1 MTTKTIT
8 LQSLVLT
15 NIKGIRELALVLE
28 GKNVNIFGDNA
39 TGKTTINDGLTWL
52 LFDKDSLNRKDFQL
66 KTVDS
71 QNNEIHNLE
80 HAVEGVFLVDGA
92 ELSLK
97 KVFKEKWTKKRGAA
111 TADFTGHT
119 TDYFV
124 NGVPSKKGEYV
135 NKVAELVSEDTF
147 KLLTTPTFFNEFM
160 KWQDRRSVLMEIAG
174 DLTDAEVIAS
184 SDKLKALEAILGS
197 HSIADHRKMV
207 ASKKT
212 AINKEL
218 NAIPVR
224 IDEVRRSMADMTDF
238 DAEGNQRAI
247 DSSREMMKQ
256 REDKIAEIRNGGAI
270 LKEKNIEVALKGE
283 LEQLKFAYSE
293 KNYAALNRKRAEI
306 QKLNDKSNDLT
317 IELKQA
323 QNGVGNMKNYLDAQV
338 KELEGKRAAWVELNG
353 QTFDKHKNT
362 CTMCGQE
369 FPEEKRFELVEAFN
383 VHKAE
388 QLEKLAE
395 EGKAAAAEVE
405 NVKVELSNKEKN
417 VFAIETELKEVNRQK
432 QEASEQFESM
442 KDGVTRFEDT
452 AEYTEIQNKIAA
464 SQAKQAEIQNG
475 DAEAQAKLRQEI
487 KEIGEG
493 LEQELEAKAEYT
505 NAVKSEQR
513 IAELEEEQQKLAAEY
528 EKIEHQLFLTEEFIR
543 TKVNLLEDKINSKF
557 KMAKFKLFNT
567 QINGAV
573 EECCETI
580 YNGVPYSKGLNNA
593 ARINVGLDIIN
604 TLSEHYGVKV
614 PIFVDNAEAVTK
626 LLEVETQLIA
636 LRVNEQDKKLR
647 VEVQG

>member
-80 HAVEGVFLVDGA
+80 HAVEGVFLVDGV

-224 IDEVRRSMADMTDF
+224 IDEVRRSIVDVTELNETEINERIRL
-238 DAEGNQRAI
+238 AENLIGEARTA
-247 DSSREMMKQ
+247 
-256 REDKIAEIRNGGAI
+256 IAEIKNGNNVI
-270 LKEKNIEVALKGE
+270 DLKGQITFQQAE
-283 LEQLKFAYSE
+283 LEEKKFKYSE
-293 KNYAALNRKRAEI
+293 SNYAALNRKRAEI

-323 QNGVGNMKNYLDAQV
+323 QNGVGNMKNYLTAQE
-338 KELEGKRAAWVELNG
+338 KELEEKRGAWVTLNA
-353 QTFDKHKNT
+353 QTFDEHKNT

-369 FPEEKRFELVEAFN
+369 FPEEKRLELVDAFN

-388 QLEKLAE
+388 QLEKLAK

-442 KDGVTRFEDT
+442 KQGVTRFEDT
-452 AEYTEIQNKIAA
+452 KEYLDIQNEIASLTEQINHIGETNAQAIQEQETKIHNLD
-464 SQAKQAEIQNG
+464 QEIMTEREKRARLQQVK
-475 DAEAQAKLRQEI
+475 DAEKRV
-487 KEIGEG
+487 
-493 LEQELEAKAEYT
+493 
-505 NAVKSEQR
+505 N
-513 IAELEEEQQKLAAEY
+513 ELEEEQQKLAAEY

-543 TKVNLLEDKINSKF
+543 TKVNLLEEKINNKF

-636 LRVNEQDKKLR
+636 LRVNEEDKTLR
-647 VEVQG
+647 VEVQA

>member
-80 HAVEGVFLVDGA
+80 HAVEGVFLVDGV

-224 IDEVRRSMADMTDF
+224 IDEVRRSMVDTNGASEH
-238 DAEGNQRAI
+238 ALKENIENAQ
-247 DSSREMMKQ
+247 
-256 REDKIAEIRNGGAI
+256 DKVNVQNETILHLQNGGAA
-270 LKEKNIEVALKGE
+270 LDLKGQITFQQAE
-283 LEQLKFAYSE
+283 LEEKKFAYSE

-323 QNGVGNMKNYLDAQV
+323 QNGVGNMKNYLSTQE
-338 KELEGKRAAWVELNG
+338 KELEEKRGAWVTLNA
-353 QTFDKHKNT
+353 QTFDEHKNT

-369 FPEEKRFELVEAFN
+369 FPEEKRLELVDAFN

-388 QLEKLAE
+388 QLEKLAK

-405 NVKVELSNKEKN
+405 NGKIELSSREKN

-442 KDGVTRFEDT
+442 KQGVTRFEDT
-452 AEYTEIQNKIAA
+452 KEYLDIQNEIASLTTKMNDVKSMAAESVQAAQNQINDIKQYIA
-464 SQAKQAEIQNG
+464 SQEAVLNQIKQN
-475 DAEAQAKLRQEI
+475 EA
-487 KEIGEG
+487 
-493 LEQELEAKAEYT
+493 
-505 NAVKSEQR
+505 SEKR
-513 IAELEEEQQKLAAEY
+513 ITELEEQQQQLAAEY